1 MPNNNKYLLFTLPTA
16 SVLSRKDFIK
26 LNNDEMTGI
35 LADIAQAGKPLM
47 IVDDA
52 EKFFTMKTLRQ
63 FIQDYADSHFSTI
76 VVDGLLYLMAG
87 EPQQNGINDADAG
100 DVIQPVKLP
109 LVGVAQGEAEEGVV
123 VKKQQD
129 FGGYPFLKPP
139 EGFSVNANMSLG
151 ATRIRRKIESAE
163 GDSIEFYLSPVQYE
177 LLWLAASKYWAKIP
191 EAPSKMQIGP
201 IGKENLVAI
210 FYDQMV
216 HVNKCILRRYEM
228 EQVAKHKGWKFPGQP
243 VKVAA

>member
-76 VVDGLLYLMAG
+76 VADGLLYLMAG
-87 EPQQNGINDADAG
+87 EP

-191 EAPSKMQIGP
+191 EAPSKMQIGLVG
-201 IGKENLVAI
+201 GKNLVAI

-216 HVNKCILRRYEM
+216 RVNKSILRRYEM
-228 EQVAKHKGWKFPGQP
+228 EQVAKHRGWKFPGQP